1 MSIPEETHQGRRQIE
16 GSSLFIEIVD
26 ELRSQIKE
34 WTAIKRRS
42 DWMDI
47 KEACKYASVSD
58 STLRRAV
65 RKGTLKVS
73 KRTGKLLFKREWLN
87 KWLVG

>member
-1 MSIPEETHQGRRQIE
+1 MSIPEEIHQGRRHIE
-16 GSSLFIEIVD
+16 GSSLFIELVD
-26 ELRSQIKE
+26 ELRSQMEE
-34 WTAIKRRS
+34 WTAVKK
-42 DWMDI
+42 DHWMDI
-47 KEACKYASVSD
+47 KEACEFLKTSD

-65 RKGTLKVS
+65 RKGELKVS

>member
-1 MSIPEETHQGRRQIE
+1 MKGTRMEYQMKDV
-16 GSSLFIEIVD
+16 LD
-26 ELRSQIKE
+26 ELRNIVQKKSSNI
-34 WTAIKRRS
+34 
-42 DWMDI
+42 WMDI

-65 RKGTLKVS
+65 RKGELKVS